1 MNNNFIYEFKKEC
14 KKNREYLGYSFSDVS
29 VALIDVSE
37 EDYANFEDGNN
48 VLSKENLERLAR
60 VLCVKKPYDFNVE
73 NYIDTTGL
81 TIEEIDDL
89 SSILFEIVGDDNA

>member
-37 EDYANFEDGNN
+37 DDYANFEDGNN

>member
-60 VLCVKKPYDFNVE
+60 ILCVKKPYDFNVE